1 MQSLKDSAPS
11 YKRVNFINSAMDYN
25 RQELTQEQ
33 IDFMLRFIDMLYLG
47 NEDVM
52 KKPLPVS

>member
-1 MQSLKDSAPS
+1 MT
-11 YKRVNFINSAMDYN
+11 Y
-25 RQELTQEQ
+25 ELTQEQ